1 MLLSFG
7 SRHHTKIDEE
17 NKMKFK
23 ANGLRLLGAALMV
36 TLISTPAH
44 AWYFFKG
51 GWHKEKVSITDTVAM
66 SGGEF
71 DRKRSD
77 YDILLNAVLIAGLDG
92 ALADPDADLTVFAPT
107 DLAFIRLARDLG
119 YHGYNEE
126 AAFNTIVET
135 LTVLGNGDPV
145 PLLTNILLYHVSPGE
160 QKAKNLLRSDSIP
173 TLLEGATILPSYNR
187 LVDND
192 PEFKNPRLSFWSRGT
207 KASNGVIYRIGRVL
221 IPADLPELGQE
232 ELPTITG
239 TVVASGGDFDEN
251 PHDFDL
257 LLNAVLAANLAGAL
271 DDPDSALTVFA
282 PNDAAFIKLANDLGY
297 AGSDE
302 AGAFSAIATA
312 LTDLGGGELVPILTN
327 VLLYHVAP
335 EAKTLKNV
343 LESDSIE
350 TLLDGATFSPNGLK
364 LVDNAPALR
373 DPRIR
378 TYSSDI
384 LTSNGRIHTIDRVL
398 IPVAIP

>member
-1 MLLSFG
+1 MNL
-7 SRHHTKIDEE
+7 
-17 NKMKFK
+17 K
-23 ANGLRLLGAALMV
+23 AKALRCFGAALIV
-36 TLISTPAH
+36 SLVSAPAH

-51 GWHKEKVSITDTVAM
+51 GWHKNKVSITETVAM

-71 DRKRSD
+71 DRKRND

-92 ALADPDADLTVFAPT
+92 ALADPDASLTVFAPT

-119 YHGYNEE
+119 YHGYDEEE
-126 AAFNTIVET
+126 AFNVIVDT

-145 PLLTNILLYHVSPGE
+145 PVLTDILLYHVSPGE
-160 QKAKNLLRSDSIP
+160 QKAKRLLRSGQIE
-173 TLLEGATILPSYNR
+173 TLLEGATILPSFNR

-192 PEFKNPRLSFWSRGT
+192 PEFRNPKLSFWSRGT

-221 IPADLPELGQE
+221 IPADLPAPGQS

-239 TVVASGGDFDEN
+239 TVAASGGDFDEN

-271 DDPDSALTVFA
+271 DDPELPLTVFA

-302 AGAFSAIATA
+302 AGAFSAIAAA
-312 LTDLGGGELVPILTN
+312 LTNLGGGELVPILTD

-335 EAKTLKNV
+335 EPLTIKDV
-343 LESDSIE
+343 LESDSIT
-350 TLLDGATFSPNGLK
+350 TLLTGATFTPDGLN

-378 TYSSDI
+378 TYGANI
-384 LTSNGRIHTIDRVL
+384 LTNNGRIHTIDRVL

>member
-1 MLLSFG
+1 
-7 SRHHTKIDEE
+7 
-17 NKMKFK
+17 MKVK
-23 ANGLRLLGAALMV
+23 TNALRLLGAALMV
-36 TLISTPAH
+36 SLISTQAH
-44 AWYFFKG
+44 AFYFFKG
-51 GWHKEKVSITDTVAM
+51 GWHKEKVSITDTVSK

-77 YDILLNAVLIAGLDG
+77 YDILLNAVLIAGLDE
-92 ALADPDADLTVFAPT
+92 ALADPYADLTVFAPT

-119 YHGYNEE
+119 YHGYSEE
-126 AAFNTIVET
+126 GAFDTIVET

-145 PLLTNILLYHVSPGE
+145 PLLTDILLYHVSPGE
-160 QKAKNLLRSDSIP
+160 QKAKNLLRSASIP
-173 TLLEGATILPSYNR
+173 TLLEGSTILPSFNR

-192 PEFKNPRLSFWSRGT
+192 PEFKNPKLSFWSRGT

-221 IPADLPELGQE
+221 IPADLPALGQE

-239 TVVASGGDFDEN
+239 TVLASGGDFDNN

-271 DDPDSALTVFA
+271 DDSDSTLTVFA

-297 AGSDE
+297 QGSDE

-335 EAKTLKNV
+335 EALTVKDLIDA
-343 LESDSIE
+343 DSIN
-350 TLLDGATFSPNGLK
+350 TLLEGASFSPNGLS
-364 LVDNAPALR
+364 LVDNAPALT
-373 DPRIR
+373 DPRLR
-378 TYSSDI
+378 TRSSNI